1 MNKCDSYPG
10 HVPESGVSGSQAMGR
25 GVLRPGL
32 AATRFQL
39 ARKPPSAA
47 LAPFVDFY
55 WILRWDLRGRGAHEQ
70 TILPHPSVNLAFEAS
85 GVGSYGVDR
94 RPRSGPTEPLRRAG
108 PAS

>member
-1 MNKCDSYPG
+1 MNKRDSYPG
-10 HVPESGVSGSQAMGR
+10 HVPTSGVIGVFGVFGPQAMGR

-39 ARKPPSAA
+39 ARRPPSAG

-70 TILPHPSVNLAFEAS
+70 TILPHPSVNLA
-85 GVGSYGVDR
+85 DR
-94 RPRSGPTEPLRRAG
+94 KSVV
-108 PAS
+108 